1 MTFDDFIE
9 LALFCL
15 RNPSMIMRNDYLHDP
30 AIDDL
35 IQHLL
40 DNSERVE
47 RLKRD
52 HYKLYLKLDGNVYG
66 FWVCNDFYAYLSHG
80 YKCEEHKGWNFY
92 PEKEELWGYKMP
104 SRLMAMRFYKAFDVP
119 PKPDSY
125 ILPPKET
132 SDAEQQ

>member
-15 RNPSMIMRNDYLHDP
+15 RNPSMIIRNDDEYDP

-52 HYKLYLKLDGNVYG
+52 YYKLYLKLDGNIYG
-66 FWVCNDFYAYLSHG
+66 FWVCNRFYSYLSSG
-80 YKCEEHKGWNFY
+80 YECEERRGWSVF
-92 PEKEELWGYKMP
+92 PERELWSSKTP
-104 SRLMAMRFYKAFDVP
+104 SRLMAMRFYKAFDTP

-132 SDAEQQ
+132 KDAKQQ